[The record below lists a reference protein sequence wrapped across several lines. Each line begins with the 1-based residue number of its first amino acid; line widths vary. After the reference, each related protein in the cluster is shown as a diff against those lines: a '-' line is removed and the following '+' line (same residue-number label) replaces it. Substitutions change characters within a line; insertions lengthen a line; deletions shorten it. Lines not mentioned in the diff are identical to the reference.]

1 MSDYKYSIE
10 AKNVN
15 KTFIKKTQEVKA
27 LIDFSITIKKGTIHG
42 LLGPN
47 GAGKST
53 FINIL
58 GGLVKKNS
66 GEVNVCGINIDK
78 NIKLSKFKI
87 GIVPQELNIDPF
99 FSPAE
104 LLELQAGLYGVPKKK
119 RKTDEILENLKLTD
133 QRNAYAR
140 TLSGGMRRR
149 LLIGKAL
156 VHDPEIIILDEP
168 TAGVDIDIRTSVWN
182 YIKRI
187 SGQGKTVC
195 LTTHYL
201 EEAEN
206 LCDNITIINH
216 GKKIIEGSKND
227 LLNIISTKSV
237 TFVLNK
243 NIDIPKDLK
252 DFNAFI
258 DNGELKL
265 SYDKNKTNIKK
276 IIDILNINKIDFKE
290 GSVEDFKKLG
300 FEDAFEISAEHN
312 LGFEKLIK
320 QILKHLPESET
331 QEDINHPKITIIG
344 KPNVGKSSLLNA
356 ISKQDL
362 MITSPVSGTTID
374 AVEFEINYKGKKY
387 RFVDTAGVKKKS
399 KTILKEE
406 KLSTSKSFSAI
417 EYADLCLMVLDGSDQ
432 FNEQDLKLISKI
444 NDVGRSMIIVIN
456 KLDLFKGE
464 EKKVLERL
472 ALMAPYLDSYPKV
485 FLPQS

>member
-15 KTFIKKTQEVKA
+15 KTFLQKNQEVKA
-27 LIDFSITIKKGTIHG
+27 LIDFSITIKRGVIHG

-53 FINIL
+53 FINVL

-66 GEVNVCGINIDK
+66 GQVSICGIDIDK
-78 NIKLSKFKI
+78 NTKLSKFKI

-104 LLELQAGLYGVPKKK
+104 LLELQAGLYGVPKRK

-168 TAGVDIDIRTSVWN
+168 TAGVDIDIRTSVWD

-187 SGQGKTVC
+187 SKQGKTVC

-206 LCDNITIINH
+206 LCDNISIINH

-227 LLNIISTKSV
+227 LLNIISTKTVS
-237 TFVLNK
+237 FVLEGKKLIPNQLNDYK
-243 NIDIPKDLK
+243 PVLANNI
-252 DFNAFI
+252 
-258 DNGELKL
+258 LKL
-265 SYDKNKTNIKK
+265 SYDKNKTNIKN
-276 IIDILNINKIDFKE
+276 IIDILNANQI
-290 GSVEDFKKLG
+290 G
-300 FEDAFEISAEHN
+300 FS
-312 LGFEKLIK
+312 
-320 QILKHLPESET
+320 
-331 QEDINHPKITIIG
+331 
-344 KPNVGKSSLLNA
+344 
-356 ISKQDL
+356 
-362 MITSPVSGTTID
+362 
-374 AVEFEINYKGKKY
+374 EIN
-387 RFVDTAGVKKKS
+387 
-399 KTILKEE
+399 
-406 KLSTSKSFSAI
+406 TS
-417 EYADLCLMVLDGSDQ
+417 EGDL
-432 FNEQDLKLISKI
+432 E
-444 NDVGRSMIIVIN
+444 DVFIKVI
-456 KLDLFKGE
+456 KDK
-464 EKKVLERL
+464 
-472 ALMAPYLDSYPKV
+472 
-485 FLPQS
+485 

>member
-15 KTFIKKTQEVKA
+15 KTFLKKTQEVKA
-27 LIDFSITIKKGTIHG
+27 LVDFSITIKKGTIHG

-187 SGQGKTVC
+187 SEQGKTVC

-237 TFVLNK
+237 TFILNK

-252 DFNAFI
+252 DFNPVI
-258 DNGELKL
+258 DNGVLKL

-276 IIDILNINKIDFKE
+276 IIDILNRNKIDFKE
-290 GSVEDFKKLG
+290 INTFEGDLED
-300 FEDAFEISAEHN
+300 
-312 LGFEKLIK
+312 
-320 QILKHLPESET
+320 
-331 QEDINHPKITIIG
+331 
-344 KPNVGKSSLLNA
+344 
-356 ISKQDL
+356 
-362 MITSPVSGTTID
+362 
-374 AVEFEINYKGKKY
+374 
-387 RFVDTAGVKKKS
+387 
-399 KTILKEE
+399 
-406 KLSTSKSFSAI
+406 
-417 EYADLCLMVLDGSDQ
+417 
-432 FNEQDLKLISKI
+432 
-444 NDVGRSMIIVIN
+444 
-456 KLDLFKGE
+456 
-464 EKKVLERL
+464 
-472 ALMAPYLDSYPKV
+472 V
-485 FLPQS
+485 FLKVVNKK

>member
-1 MSDYKYSIE
+1 MSEYKYSIE

-15 KTFIKKTQEVKA
+15 KVFYKKSVEVDA
-27 LIDFSITIKKGTIHG
+27 LINFSIKIKKGTIHG

-66 GEVNVCGINIDK
+66 GKVNICGINIDE

-119 RKTDEILENLKLTD
+119 RRTEEILENLKLTD
-133 QRNAYAR
+133 QRNTYAR

-168 TAGVDIDIRTSVWN
+168 TAGVDIEIRSSIWR

-187 SGQGKTVC
+187 SREGKTIC

-206 LCDNITIINH
+206 LCDNISIINF

-227 LLNIISTKSV
+227 LLKIISTKSV
-237 TFVLNK
+237 AFVLVDAIK
-243 NIDIPKDLK
+243 IPDDLREF
-252 DFNAFI
+252 DPVLTN
-258 DNGELKL
+258 NVLELK
-265 SYDKNKTNIKK
+265 YDKNKTNIKN
-276 IIDILNINKIDFKE
+276 IIDKLNNNKIEFKE
-290 GSVEDFKKLG
+290 INTNEGDLEDVFKK
-300 FEDAFEISAEHN
+300 
-312 LGFEKLIK
+312 
-320 QILKHLPESET
+320 
-331 QEDINHPKITIIG
+331 
-344 KPNVGKSSLLNA
+344 VVKSN
-356 ISKQDL
+356 D
-362 MITSPVSGTTID
+362 TTI
-374 AVEFEINYKGKKY
+374 
-387 RFVDTAGVKKKS
+387 
-399 KTILKEE
+399 
-406 KLSTSKSFSAI
+406 
-417 EYADLCLMVLDGSDQ
+417 
-432 FNEQDLKLISKI
+432 
-444 NDVGRSMIIVIN
+444 
-456 KLDLFKGE
+456 
-464 EKKVLERL
+464 
-472 ALMAPYLDSYPKV
+472 
-485 FLPQS
+485 

>member
-15 KTFIKKTQEVKA
+15 KTFLKKTQKVEA

-66 GEVNVCGINIDK
+66 GEVNISGINIDK

-182 YIKRI
+182 YIKKI
-187 SGQGKTVC
+187 SGEGKTVC

-237 TFVLNK
+237 TFILNK
-243 NIDIPKDLK
+243 NLDIPKDLK
-252 DFNAFI
+252 EFNPVI
-258 DNGELKL
+258 DNGVLKL

-276 IIDILNINKIDFKE
+276 IIDILNRNKIDFKE
-290 GSVEDFKKLG
+290 INTFEGDLEDVNLKVVNKKGCNYQKNYLV
-300 FEDAFEISAEHN
+300 FYFYLFLYFLLLVQHY
-312 LGFEKLIK
+312 LI
-320 QILKHLPESET
+320 L
-331 QEDINHPKITIIG
+331 
-344 KPNVGKSSLLNA
+344 
-356 ISKQDL
+356 
-362 MITSPVSGTTID
+362 
-374 AVEFEINYKGKKY
+374 
-387 RFVDTAGVKKKS
+387 
-399 KTILKEE
+399 
-406 KLSTSKSFSAI
+406 
-417 EYADLCLMVLDGSDQ
+417 
-432 FNEQDLKLISKI
+432 
-444 NDVGRSMIIVIN
+444 
-456 KLDLFKGE
+456 
-464 EKKVLERL
+464 
-472 ALMAPYLDSYPKV
+472 
-485 FLPQS
+485 

>member
-15 KTFIKKTQEVKA
+15 KIFLKKTQEVKA

-99 FSPAE
+99 FTPAE

-168 TAGVDIDIRTSVWN
+168 TAGVDIDIRTSVWS
-182 YIKRI
+182 YIKKI
-187 SGQGKTVC
+187 SRQGKTVC

-201 EEAEN
+201 EEAEK

-216 GKKIIEGSKND
+216 GKKVIEGSKDD

-237 TFVLNK
+237 TFIFNK
-243 NIDIPKDLK
+243 NIDVPKDLK
-252 DFNAFI
+252 EFNPVI
-258 DNGELKL
+258 DNGVLKL

-276 IIDILNINKIDFKE
+276 IIDILNRNKIDFKE
-290 GSVEDFKKLG
+290 INTFEGDLED
-300 FEDAFEISAEHN
+300 
-312 LGFEKLIK
+312 
-320 QILKHLPESET
+320 
-331 QEDINHPKITIIG
+331 
-344 KPNVGKSSLLNA
+344 
-356 ISKQDL
+356 
-362 MITSPVSGTTID
+362 
-374 AVEFEINYKGKKY
+374 
-387 RFVDTAGVKKKS
+387 
-399 KTILKEE
+399 
-406 KLSTSKSFSAI
+406 
-417 EYADLCLMVLDGSDQ
+417 
-432 FNEQDLKLISKI
+432 
-444 NDVGRSMIIVIN
+444 
-456 KLDLFKGE
+456 
-464 EKKVLERL
+464 
-472 ALMAPYLDSYPKV
+472 V
-485 FLPQS
+485 FLKVVNKK

>member
-1 MSDYKYSIE
+1 MSDHKYSIE

-15 KTFIKKTQEVKA
+15 KTFLKKTQEVKA
-27 LIDFSITIKKGTIHG
+27 LIDFSITIKRGTIHG

-66 GEVNVCGINIDK
+66 GEVNICGINIDK

-119 RKTDEILENLKLTD
+119 RKTEEILENLKLTD

-156 VHDPEIIILDEP
+156 VHDPEMIILDEP

-187 SGQGKTVC
+187 STEGKTVC

-216 GKKIIEGSKND
+216 GKKIIEGSKNE

-237 TFVLNK
+237 SFVLGK
-243 NIDIPKDLK
+243 NLDIPEELNIYKP
-252 DFNAFI
+252 DFK
-258 DNGELKL
+258 NGILKL
-265 SYDKNKTNIKK
+265 TYDKNKTNIKN
-276 IIDILNINKIDFKE
+276 IIDILVKNQINFKE
-290 GSVEDFKKLG
+290 INTFEGDLED
-300 FEDAFEISAEHN
+300 
-312 LGFEKLIK
+312 
-320 QILKHLPESET
+320 
-331 QEDINHPKITIIG
+331 
-344 KPNVGKSSLLNA
+344 
-356 ISKQDL
+356 
-362 MITSPVSGTTID
+362 
-374 AVEFEINYKGKKY
+374 
-387 RFVDTAGVKKKS
+387 
-399 KTILKEE
+399 
-406 KLSTSKSFSAI
+406 
-417 EYADLCLMVLDGSDQ
+417 
-432 FNEQDLKLISKI
+432 
-444 NDVGRSMIIVIN
+444 
-456 KLDLFKGE
+456 
-464 EKKVLERL
+464 
-472 ALMAPYLDSYPKV
+472 V
-485 FLPQS
+485 FLKVVNNDI

>member
-1 MSDYKYSIE
+1 MSDYKYSVE

-15 KTFIKKTQEVKA
+15 KVFYKKSQKVDA
-27 LIDFSITIKKGTIHG
+27 LIDFSIKLEKSSIHG

-66 GEVNVCGINIDK
+66 GEVNICGINIDK

-104 LLELQAGLYGVPKKK
+104 LLELQAGLYGVPKRK

-182 YIKRI
+182 YIKKI
-187 SGQGKTVC
+187 SKLGKTIC

-206 LCDNITIINH
+206 LCDNITIINN
-216 GKKIIEGSKND
+216 GRKVIEGSKSD

-237 TFVLNK
+237 SFVLDK
-243 NIDIPKDLK
+243 NIDLPIELNKFKPSL
-252 DFNAFI
+252 
-258 DNGELKL
+258 DNGTLKL
-265 SYDKNKTNIKK
+265 SYDKNRTNIRE
-276 IIDILNINKIDFKE
+276 IIDILRKHSIDFKE
-290 GSVEDFKKLG
+290 INTFEGDLEDVF
-300 FEDAFEISAEHN
+300 
-312 LGFEKLIK
+312 IK
-320 QILKHLPESET
+320 VV
-331 QEDINHPKITIIG
+331 N
-344 KPNVGKSSLLNA
+344 NN
-356 ISKQDL
+356 
-362 MITSPVSGTTID
+362 
-374 AVEFEINYKGKKY
+374 
-387 RFVDTAGVKKKS
+387 DTV
-399 KTILKEE
+399 
-406 KLSTSKSFSAI
+406 
-417 EYADLCLMVLDGSDQ
+417 V
-432 FNEQDLKLISKI
+432 
-444 NDVGRSMIIVIN
+444 
-456 KLDLFKGE
+456 
-464 EKKVLERL
+464 
-472 ALMAPYLDSYPKV
+472 
-485 FLPQS
+485 

>member
-15 KTFIKKTQEVKA
+15 KNFLKKTQEVKA

-66 GEVNVCGINIDK
+66 GEINICGINIDK

-119 RKTDEILENLKLTD
+119 RKTDEILENLKLID

-201 EEAEN
+201 EEAEK

-237 TFVLNK
+237 TFILNK
-243 NIDIPKDLK
+243 NVDIPKDLK
-252 DFNAFI
+252 EFNPVI
-258 DNGELKL
+258 DNRVLKL

-276 IIDILNINKIDFKE
+276 IINILNKNKIDFKE
-290 GSVEDFKKLG
+290 INTFEGDLED
-300 FEDAFEISAEHN
+300 
-312 LGFEKLIK
+312 
-320 QILKHLPESET
+320 
-331 QEDINHPKITIIG
+331 
-344 KPNVGKSSLLNA
+344 
-356 ISKQDL
+356 
-362 MITSPVSGTTID
+362 
-374 AVEFEINYKGKKY
+374 
-387 RFVDTAGVKKKS
+387 
-399 KTILKEE
+399 
-406 KLSTSKSFSAI
+406 
-417 EYADLCLMVLDGSDQ
+417 
-432 FNEQDLKLISKI
+432 
-444 NDVGRSMIIVIN
+444 
-456 KLDLFKGE
+456 
-464 EKKVLERL
+464 
-472 ALMAPYLDSYPKV
+472 V
-485 FLPQS
+485 FLKVVNKN